1 LGLLDEIKM
10 TVRYSRGLPSFVRHP
25 LGPDDCRQFILGQLA
40 VRTQNFLRMLERGV
54 FDNPKSP
61 YRPLFDWAGIG
72 LAEVAEWTADLGVE
86 GALSRLCDSGV
97 SLSLAEFKGRQA
109 IERDGKTLN
118 VRSEDFDNPLV
129 QPQFEGRTG
138 GSRGPGRRLLL
149 DLDLLTHDAACH
161 YLFLEGFDLLNR
173 RMGVWRSVP
182 PDNSGIKKLLAQ
194 GRLGM
199 PVSRWFTHA
208 PLRASGGQWK
218 YFVFTW
224 QTLAGF
230 RFLGTPQAPPEYTP
244 FSRADK
250 VAQWLAEERH
260 AGCPAHLD
268 TLAGSAV
275 RVCLAAKANGLDISG
290 TLFRVGGEPLTPGKA
305 QIVTAAGCRVVC
317 HYSMS
322 ELGHVGMACANG
334 KAIDDVHL
342 MKSKVAIIQRPGG
355 SLLVTALAPS
365 SPKLMLNVETG
376 DTGVLEER
384 SCGCPFEA
392 IGFHQ
397 HLHGIRSH
405 EKLTSEGTNFLGT
418 ELLTLID
425 EVLPKA
431 FGGGPTDYQ
440 LVQEE
445 REGLSRVRLVIS
457 PRLGPLDRGTVI
469 ATAVRFLGTRSLGN
483 QLMTDFWV
491 KGDTLQ
497 VDRCEPYATS
507 AGKVHALHI
516 LS

>member
-10 TVRYSRGLPSFVRHP
+10 TARYARGLPSFVRHP
-25 LGPDDCRQFILGQLA
+25 LGPDDCRRFLTEQLA
-40 VRTQNFLRMLERGV
+40 ARTQNLLGTLERGV
-54 FDNPKSP
+54 FGNRKSP
-61 YRPLFDWAGIG
+61 YRTLFDWAGVSLG
-72 LAEVAEWTADLGVE
+72 DVARWVSEFGVE
-86 GALSRLCDSGV
+86 GAMVRLHDAGV
-97 SLSLAEFKGRQA
+97 FVSLAEFKGRVP
-109 IERDGKTLN
+109 IERGGKTLS

-129 QPQFEGRTG
+129 RPQFEGRTG

-161 YLFLEGFDLLNR
+161 RLFLEGFDLLNR

-224 QTLAGF
+224 ETLAGF

-244 FSRADK
+244 FSQAIK
-250 VAQWLAEERH
+250 VAQWLAEERS
-260 AGCPAHLD
+260 AGRPAHLD

-275 RVCLAAKANGLDISG
+275 RVCLAAKAAGADISG

-305 QIVTAAGCRVVC
+305 RIIAEAGCRVVC

-322 ELGHVGMACANG
+322 ELGHVGMACAGG
-334 KAIDDVHL
+334 KEIDDVHL
-342 MKSKVAIIQRPGG
+342 MKPKVAIIQGQGG
-355 SLLVTALAPS
+355 ALLVTSLAPS

-376 DTGVLEER
+376 DTGIIEER

-392 IGFHQ
+392 IGFNQ
-397 HLHGIRSH
+397 HLHSIRSSG
-405 EKLTSEGTNFLGT
+405 KLTSEGTNFLGT
-418 ELLTLID
+418 ELNTLID
-425 EVLPKA
+425 EVLPGA

-445 REGLSRVRLVIS
+445 QGGLTRVRLVVS
-457 PRLGPLDRGTVI
+457 PRLGPLDVEKVI
-469 ATAVRFLGTRSLGN
+469 TTAVDFLGTRSPGHRI
-483 QLMTDFWV
+483 MIDFWV
-491 KGDTLQ
+491 KGGTLR
-497 VDRCEPYATS
+497 VDRREPYATS
-507 AGKVHALHI
+507 AGKVHPLHI

>member
-1 LGLLDEIKM
+1 MGLLDEIKM
-10 TVRYSRGLPSFVRHP
+10 TARYAAGLPSFVRHP
-25 LGPDDCRQFILGQLA
+25 LSPDDCRRYISDQLA
-40 VRTQNFLRMLERGV
+40 ARAQNLLGTLQDGV
-54 FDNPKSP
+54 FGNPKSP
-61 YRPLFDWAGIG
+61 YRVLFEWAGIG
-72 LAEVAEWTADLGVE
+72 LADVAQWTADLGVE
-86 GALSRLCDSGV
+86 GALRRLYEAGV
-97 SLSLAEFKGRQA
+97 SLSLAEFKGRQP
-109 IERDGKTLN
+109 IVRDGKTLTA
-118 VRSEDFDNPLV
+118 RSEDFDNPLV
-129 QPQFEGRTG
+129 RPQFEGRTG

-149 DLDLLTHDAACH
+149 DLDLLSHDAACH

-208 PLRASGGQWK
+208 PLRASRGQWR
-218 YFVFTW
+218 YFLFTW
-224 QTLAGF
+224 QTLLGF
-230 RFLGTPQAPPEYTP
+230 RLFGTPQAPPEYTP
-244 FSRADK
+244 FSEAGR
-250 VAQWLAEERH
+250 VAQWLAEERRSGR
-260 AGCPAHLD
+260 AAHLD

-275 RVCLAAKANGLDISG
+275 RVCLAAKAGGLDIRG

-305 QIVTAAGCRVVC
+305 RIIAEVGCRVVC

-334 KAIDDVHL
+334 VEIDDVHL

-355 SLLVTALAPS
+355 ALLVTSLARS

-376 DTGVLEER
+376 DTGVIEER
-384 SCGCPFEA
+384 SCGCPFEE
-392 IGFHQ
+392 IGFPQ
-397 HLHGIRSH
+397 HLHSIRSS
-405 EKLTSEGTNFLGT
+405 EKLTSEGTNFLGP
-418 ELLTLID
+418 ELVALID

-440 LVQEE
+440 LVHQEE
-445 REGLSRVRLVIS
+445 GGLSRVRLVVS
-457 PRLGPLDRGTVI
+457 PRLGPLDTEKVV
-469 ATAVRFLGTRSLGN
+469 ATAVDFLSTRSRGH
-483 QLMTDFWV
+483 QVMTDFWV
-491 KGDTLQ
+491 KGETLR
-497 VDRCEPYATS
+497 VDRREPYATS